1 MSFGIRSVVGTV
13 GALMDELVKLRTCGV
28 TTSVILEIVCLRRS
42 DLLTGVNFFMK
53 PLQLSNENLSEF
65 AQSNTLESDS
75 GDCFS
80 VNVYEFQE
88 GEDLYGP
95 RARGYQKP
103 KHMWMAKDQALTNIK
118 SNSPT
123 PATGTLDFERDCCA
137 TQDGLNSISSGHL
150 RCPSPTNLAYN
161 MGSPSTSGSVQGL
174 SAAMSSCT
182 NTSSSLCSHTSPV
195 TGLSMVEVTNLCESP
210 TFSEVKNEKCRLLTC
225 EINSSVKSKS
235 GFKLTNRKQTSGK
248 ASHRKIES
256 NINANSSASDIS
268 ELSLNNKQSYS
279 HRHRQPRSRNN
290 RKSKRN
296 PTSESSL
303 ASFYP
308 VPALNLP
315 TDSHLVLSPCLN
327 ITEQVNQESPCQTPM
342 YSKSLPSSSAFVSGG
357 LKIRLRRD
365 AALDFTIGK
374 GKRAKS
380 KTTATFRIV
389 ESWCDAD
396 APGGDFTRRATA
408 ATGSSTSPTFSLV
421 SGGLRVGDIVW
432 AKLAG
437 YPYWPSQVNAIWART
452 AHQLSQATLLP
463 TSQSLDSNSSSLAV
477 LATPSDPSLAAGY
490 TARVD
495 WLAWDQCSY
504 LSCAKLYPFKESFD
518 KLYNPRTRVKGYAE
532 AVRLAKQIVNGTY
545 IPNESLDSQLSGMSP
560 QNKSHSSLSGQI
572 SAPPSTDSQW
582 SSMTTLSSSQELPIP
597 GTNNQTSRELVDK
610 NTIPLPSE
618 FPPDAYISSQLDPS
632 PHLASNLY
640 LSEGVMRT
648 ADTFSTTSNNSC
660 LLIGD
665 KSLEL
670 PELDNIAMW
679 APLPQLD
686 VSGLGVFHV
695 PTFSED
701 EEELDQSIVN
711 QLHLD
716 FGSCLQ

>member
-1 MSFGIRSVVGTV
+1 
-13 GALMDELVKLRTCGV
+13 
-28 TTSVILEIVCLRRS
+28 
-42 DLLTGVNFFMK
+42 MK

-65 AQSNTLESDS
+65 VQSNTLESDS
-75 GDCFS
+75 GDCFG

-103 KHMWMAKDQALTNIK
+103 KHMWMAKDQALTNNK

-123 PATGTLDFERDCCA
+123 PATTTLDFGSDCCT
-137 TQDGLNSISSGHL
+137 TQNGCTSVPSGNL
-150 RCPSPTNLAYN
+150 RCLSPNNMTYT
-161 MGSPSTSGSVQGL
+161 MGSPSTSGSIQGL
-174 SAAMSSCT
+174 STALSSCT
-182 NTSSSLCSHTSPV
+182 NTSNSLCSHTSPII
-195 TGLSMVEVTNLCESP
+195 GLNMAEVTSTFESP
-210 TFSEVKNEKCRLLTC
+210 TFTEGKNEKSALLTC
-225 EINSSVKSKS
+225 EINSVIKKSKS
-235 GFKLTNRKQTSGK
+235 SVKLTTKKRTTGKYSLKKFESSG
-248 ASHRKIES
+248 
-256 NINANSSASDIS
+256 NTNSSVPDTSKVQS
-268 ELSLNNKQSYS
+268 PNNKQSYS

-296 PTSESSL
+296 SVSESSL
-303 ASFYP
+303 TSFYP
-308 VPALNLP
+308 TQTPNLS
-315 TDSHLVLSPCLN
+315 TDNHLSLSPSLTMTQQ
-327 ITEQVNQESPCQTPM
+327 ISQESPIQAPM
-342 YSKSLPSSSAFVSGG
+342 YSKGLTSSSFVSGG

-365 AALDFTIGK
+365 AAIDFNIGK

-380 KTTATFRIV
+380 KTAPATFRIV

-396 APGGDFTRRATA
+396 APGGDFTRRARAVT
-408 ATGSSTSPTFSLV
+408 SNSTSPTFSLV

-437 YPYWPSQVNAIWART
+437 YPYWPSQINAIWART

-463 TSQSLDSNSSSLAV
+463 TSQSLDGNASSLAV

-545 IPNESLDSQLSGMSP
+545 IPNENLDSQLSCMSP
-560 QNKSHSSLSGQI
+560 QNKSHSSLCGQI

-582 SSMTTLSSSQELPIP
+582 SSMTTLSSSLEIP
-597 GTNNQTSRELVDK
+597 TTGTSNQTSRELRDK
-610 NTIPLPSE
+610 HTILLPSE
-618 FPPDAYISSQLDPS
+618 LPPDPYISSQLSPS
-632 PHLASNLY
+632 PHSITNLC
-640 LSEGVMRT
+640 SGEGLVRT
-648 ADTFSTTSNNSC
+648 SDAFSSTSNNSC

-670 PELDNIAMW
+670 PELDNMAMW

>member
-1 MSFGIRSVVGTV
+1 
-13 GALMDELVKLRTCGV
+13 
-28 TTSVILEIVCLRRS
+28 
-42 DLLTGVNFFMK
+42 MK

-65 AQSNTLESDS
+65 VQSNTLESDP
-75 GDCFS
+75 GDCFG

-123 PATGTLDFERDCCA
+123 PATTALDFGNDCCT
-137 TQDGLNSISSGHL
+137 TQDGLTSV
-150 RCPSPTNLAYN
+150 PS
-161 MGSPSTSGSVQGL
+161 GSPSTSGSIQGL
-174 SAAMSSCT
+174 STALSSCT

-195 TGLSMVEVTNLCESP
+195 IGLNIGEVTNTFESP
-210 TFSEVKNEKCRLLTC
+210 TFIDVKNEKTTQLLTC
-225 EINSSVKSKS
+225 DISPMVVKSKS
-235 GFKLTNRKQTSGK
+235 SVKLTTTKKQTTGK
-248 ASHRKIES
+248 FSRKKFES
-256 NINANSSASDIS
+256 NSSVNSSASDTS
-268 ELSLNNKQSYS
+268 KVQLSNDKQPYS
-279 HRHRQPRSRNN
+279 HRHRQPRSRTN

-296 PTSESSL
+296 PVSESSSL
-303 ASFYP
+303 TSIYP
-308 VPALNLP
+308 TQTPNSSSD
-315 TDSHLVLSPCLN
+315 THLSLSPSLTM
-327 ITEQVNQESPCQTPM
+327 TEQINEESPLQAPM
-342 YSKSLPSSSAFVSGG
+342 YSKSLPSSAFVSGG

-365 AALDFTIGK
+365 TALDFNIGK
-374 GKRAKS
+374 SKRAKS
-380 KTTATFRIV
+380 KTTSTFRIV

-396 APGGDFTRRATA
+396 APGGEFTRRARAVT
-408 ATGSSTSPTFSLV
+408 SNSTSPTFSMV

-463 TSQSLDSNSSSLAV
+463 TSQSLDNNTSSLAV

-532 AVRLAKQIVNGTY
+532 AVRLAKQIVSGTY
-545 IPNESLDSQLSGMSP
+545 IPSENLDSQLTCMSP

-582 SSMTTLSSSQELPIP
+582 SSMTTLSSSLEIP
-597 GTNNQTSRELVDK
+597 TTGSNNQISRELVEK
-610 NTIPLPSE
+610 HTILLPSE
-618 FPPDAYISSQLDPS
+618 LPPDAAYISSSSSQLSPS
-632 PHLASNLY
+632 HSIANLY
-640 LSEGVMRT
+640 SGEGLVRT
-648 ADTFSTTSNNSC
+648 SDAFSSTSNNSC
-660 LLIGD
+660 LLIGE

-670 PELDNIAMW
+670 PELDSMSMW

-701 EEELDQSIVN
+701 EEEDLDQSIVMN